1 MRKGQNDLKHLNVR
15 KSIYHRQDR
24 SVLLFLKVDFW
35 THSSL
40 RGTPVDI
47 RLAPGQVYRNITSLL
62 NSHNIKFQVQIS
74 DLQSAIKRQNRN
86 WRNKREESSW
96 FEKYHTLAEVG
107 DKERKA

>member
-1 MRKGQNDLKHLNVR
+1 MYARAYITDKIGV
-15 KSIYHRQDR
+15 Y
-24 SVLLFLKVDFW
+24 LLFLKVDFW

-62 NSHNIKFQVQIS
+62 NSHNIRFQVQIS
-74 DLQSAIKRQNRN
+74 DLQSAFKRQNRN
-86 WRNKREESSW
+86 WRNKSEESSW